1 MVRKK
6 VLQDGIVSDK
16 CFRLLRLK
24 HEIQSDAKVLKVV
37 VDEVDVLRLCRS
49 LGMRLSYEGTPV
61 AKDSFDFGL
70 FNPSDYDTD
79 FARFVREKL
88 PAVAGNGSVDGEQL
102 AIGCL
107 FGKQLEVK
115 AELSQ
120 MGVWSRECDEGLSPE
135 AQGVYCIENGE
146 QHHRQFLF
154 SLSSSV
160 TCYWMLKK
168 NEESSVQLPD
178 RRVRSVDV
186 RDDLLMKFGQFPAE
200 ELFELRSSCDDQ
212 FEKAKRRIEHEA
224 YEYAKR
230 FYHDAV
236 RDVSMLFAVKCS
248 GNSPQMDAAFKHYQ
262 AFLQYLQQSGIPVYE
277 DSQEYKMLHLPDR
290 IQSQMKVLDTTFQ
303 RHRVAFDEVLGGI
316 VRDDPIDPDD
326 GYIMWLLGVMNDD
339 ARNAFA
345 WFRRSKPEF
354 SDGFRSVMET
364 HYLPRLQSDWM
375 SAVNQVVFLIQAR
388 TTEQRLQQSK
398 KDRETQFE
406 LDVEAAKGAAFK
418 RLRELLNKSDEGQLR
433 TKIDRLI
440 LNSDGTTVNVEWSK
454 EVEKEPS
461 KVVHMYHLSSS
472 CPVQVSP
479 MGIVELQPGF
489 QLRTLVTV
497 KMSLA
502 IAILVKENETI
513 VRRVRLE
520 LQSQHTTLSAE
531 QTEVRKYRRD
541 CSLCSIRASDRRVAF
556 LFGVGEGRL
565 GTVAF
570 CRFNEA
576 FTRVEATHQIEMDIT
591 FGLASPLAD
600 ILLTERSLCAVDGNG
615 DLQSYDVRTRRTSKK
630 VSCGDCSNS
639 RWVGGLMS
647 FADELVVG
655 RARLDENNRLS
666 VDAISNEDH
675 RALPTAALETG
686 LLSEKMTV
694 GSMGDVLYVVDAA
707 KGTIYSSEL
716 SVTVRSDAYRI
727 QQSGSGVK
735 SSRQGC
741 LQADPKA
748 KDDDK
753 HWLRVFFHVFEKFPV
768 RSLIDVSLNPN
779 ASFSLELGV
788 AVMASCSEDD
798 RDAMDDVA
806 TVCTEYFNNLMVD
819 LRRLNKPLSELNLAK
834 KVKCR
839 WSEQSDESGTLPVK
853 PLRDVLV
860 ALVSFVPVQI
870 CRAEDNMLKLLQ
882 DGEDHSSTATSDSA
896 SGEPETNGTDASE
909 IAQTIRFGLLSPLL
923 EAWNGRCV
931 VVTSMGKQ
939 STGKSYFLN
948 HLTGTSFAISGSR
961 CTDGA
966 WMSLRFVSAD
976 VLLVVLDF
984 EGLGSFERSEQ
995 EDIFLSVLN
1004 ASVSLFTVFRTES
1017 RFDKDIDGL
1026 FSRFQKGVQL
1036 IKNDPRLFR
1045 GLLYMNVKDVNM
1057 NDRQGVV
1064 DELVSKLNAI
1074 FEANKGQNFLTEMY
1088 AGQLEINC
1096 SPPFGTVDYYQ
1107 CMKNDAAR
1115 TLSEIV
1121 SSSVEPAPGFV
1132 TGKVFLDCLRV
1143 VLAKI
1148 SILDWT
1154 SMDKSTQNLVIAD
1167 VKQKLPG
1174 ILRTGCHVSLPLV
1187 ADPIIPKHLQEDVL
1201 KVGTREKLVISL
1213 NDLCEAN
1220 PGFAANW
1227 RRLNDAVPL
1236 DSMEDE
1242 EFDVGF
1248 DVTTLTAKKLD
1259 MVQKAIGM
1267 LFQRSLS
1274 LRGKEYGSSRLT
1286 TEDQSDFDSFSA
1298 LSTAVARTTN
1308 AMANASMQSAV
1319 VELRRRKPPPALEV
1333 PVMRGSAS
1341 ARREIILVAK
1351 VTHMCTGSHGC
1362 TEVCT
1367 VDGICEQKVHL
1378 KKSSQTYTGARGSFE
1393 YIYQEMNGSKKH
1405 CAHVLPVGERGH
1417 HDVGHSCI
1425 LPSSSGQDTVHY
1437 CDARCPSCSYY
1448 CTKHFGHMG
1457 LHATS
1462 HGNMQKTYFMAK
1474 DKDID
1479 IEDRKYQV
1487 GERGTAEMCNLF
1499 CTKMGRGHAHY
1510 LSCESKEEE
1519 RCVYTADASKD
1530 QRRHCVDELFP
1541 PPDKDM
1547 DELLHAKFWS
1557 SIGWEDPCSEE
1568 ERALFAKCQ
1577 FQCNAPEHEEEDKA
1591 PSYCLLDAWHTPET
1605 KPEGDDGFA
1614 YVDGHKFE
1622 CVHAVD
1628 SGKFHNIFV
1637 LDSSGSMSGQPWTN
1651 LLHACNEF
1659 GMNRLKSGGT
1669 NDLVSYVTFDNCS
1682 RIHYEAEALA
1692 GSSQMRIPYSGG
1704 GTCFEEGLRAANE
1717 VLSRN
1722 DFQEYKAVLIFFS
1735 DGRPWDIELGF
1746 ALAKHIRSAYA
1757 KYDLKAFVVGFGH
1770 VNLSVLERLA
1780 VEMGGEY
1787 RKVLDA
1793 DALRTEFQRIAAVLC
1808 SSEASLALL
1817 GSNDESS
1824 RA

>member
-146 QHHRQFLF
+146 QHHRQFVVFAWLDDTLF
-154 SLSSSV
+154 ETKAIRDTPVYVLRFLISLSSSV
-160 TCYWMLKK
+160 TCCLSRKDFRHIKDEVDAESDRSNARWNSCSVAFRVQKQVEQRDSISCGKVTRAPIPEDNRVKSVVFVSGAYPAIAVESSAPSITEWVPHNDIVPYSDFADWLLKK

-178 RRVRSVDV
+178 RRIRPVDV

-277 DSQEYKMLHLPDR
+277 DNQEYKMLHLPDR

-326 GYIMWLLGVMNDD
+326 GYIMWLLGVMNDA

-364 HYLPRLQSDWM
+364 HYQPRLQSDWM
-375 SAVNQVVFLIQAR
+375 SAVEQVVFLLQVR

-418 RLRELLNKSDEGQLR
+418 RLRELLNKSDGGQLR

-655 RARLDENNRLS
+655 RARLDENYRLS

-853 PLRDVLV
+853 PLQDVLV

-882 DGEDHSSTATSDSA
+882 DGEDHSNTATSDSA

-948 HLTGTSFAISGSR
+948 HLAGTSFAISGSR

-1004 ASVSLFTVFRTES
+1004 ASVSLFTVFRMES

-1121 SSSVEPAPGFV
+1121 SSSVEPAPGFA

-1220 PGFAANW
+1220 PGFSANW

-1236 DSMEDE
+1236 DSIEDE

-1298 LSTAVARTTN
+1298 FV
-1308 AMANASMQSAV
+1308 
-1319 VELRRRKPPPALEV
+1319 LRRRKMRATRWLRSALGDHLSEIRAQLEQRCADPLV
-1333 PVMRGSAS
+1333 VYMSRCQHRCTHCQLGCMHSAMHS
-1341 ARREIILVAK
+1341 PEI
-1351 VTHMCTGSHGC
+1351 
-1362 TEVCT
+1362 E
-1367 VDGICEQKVHL
+1367 
-1378 KKSSQTYTGARGSFE
+1378 
-1393 YIYQEMNGSKKH
+1393 
-1405 CAHVLPVGERGH
+1405 
-1417 HDVGHSCI
+1417 HSC
-1425 LPSSSGQDTVHY
+1425 STDHKCHGQ
-1437 CDARCPSCSYY
+1437 C
-1448 CTKHFGHMG
+1448 
-1457 LHATS
+1457 
-1462 HGNMQKTYFMAK
+1462 
-1474 DKDID
+1474 
-1479 IEDRKYQV
+1479 
-1487 GERGTAEMCNLF
+1487 
-1499 CTKMGRGHAHY
+1499 
-1510 LSCESKEEE
+1510 
-1519 RCVYTADASKD
+1519 
-1530 QRRHCVDELFP
+1530 
-1541 PPDKDM
+1541 
-1547 DELLHAKFWS
+1547 
-1557 SIGWEDPCSEE
+1557 
-1568 ERALFAKCQ
+1568 ERAR
-1577 FQCNAPEHEEEDKA
+1577 NEPSTRVSTVA
-1591 PSYCLLDAWHTPET
+1591 PS
-1605 KPEGDDGFA
+1605 
-1614 YVDGHKFE
+1614 KFT
-1622 CVHAVD
+1622 CVV
-1628 SGKFHNIFV
+1628 
-1637 LDSSGSMSGQPWTN
+1637 SSAPQK
-1651 LLHACNEF
+1651 LVVRRAC
-1659 GMNRLKSGGT
+1659 
-1669 NDLVSYVTFDNCS
+1669 
-1682 RIHYEAEALA
+1682 
-1692 GSSQMRIPYSGG
+1692 
-1704 GTCFEEGLRAANE
+1704 
-1717 VLSRN
+1717 
-1722 DFQEYKAVLIFFS
+1722 
-1735 DGRPWDIELGF
+1735 
-1746 ALAKHIRSAYA
+1746 
-1757 KYDLKAFVVGFGH
+1757 
-1770 VNLSVLERLA
+1770 
-1780 VEMGGEY
+1780 
-1787 RKVLDA
+1787 
-1793 DALRTEFQRIAAVLC
+1793 
-1808 SSEASLALL
+1808 
-1817 GSNDESS
+1817 
-1824 RA
+1824 